1 MFTIVIPNMLFG
13 GRGFLTSFYSPPHY
27 HFNWDGEFR
36 FRFKSEPSLYIK
48 SSNVFGIFYRISTNY
63 IAYPPPIKGVAI
75 VGFPLTSTKVRN
87 FEKIKEKLNKTG
99 GARV

>member
-1 MFTIVIPNMLFG
+1 M
-13 GRGFLTSFYSPPHY
+13 
-27 HFNWDGEFR
+27 
-36 FRFKSEPSLYIK
+36 
-48 SSNVFGIFYRISTNY
+48 NVFGIFYRISTNLLL
-63 IAYPPPIKGVAI
+63 IQPPIKGVAV

>member
-1 MFTIVIPNMLFG
+1 MLFG
-13 GRGFLTSFYSPPHY
+13 GRGFLTSFYSPPTTILTGME
-27 HFNWDGEFR
+27 NQ
-36 FRFKSEPSLYIK
+36 FRFKSEPSPYK
-48 SSNVFGIFYRISTNY
+48 IFKCLWHFLSDKHEL
-63 IAYPPPIKGVAI
+63 IAYPPPIKGVAV

>member
-1 MFTIVIPNMLFG
+1 M
-13 GRGFLTSFYSPPHY
+13 
-27 HFNWDGEFR
+27 
-36 FRFKSEPSLYIK
+36 
-48 SSNVFGIFYRISTNY
+48 NVFGIILVDRHKAFLCLSL
-63 IAYPPPIKGVAI
+63 PPIKGVAV

>member
-1 MFTIVIPNMLFG
+1 MENSSI
-13 GRGFLTSFYSPPHY
+13 
-27 HFNWDGEFR
+27 
-36 FRFKSEPSLYIK
+36 RFKSEPSLYIK
-48 SSNVFGIFYRISTNY
+48 SSNVFGIIFRVGTNFCVY
-63 IAYPPPIKGVAI
+63 SPPIKGVAI